1 MIQLTEKLEN
11 NTMNASSR
19 NEEVGGTPDKPLIYP
34 VNKAKSGMELVPG
47 SILLIAY
54 GNNLRGDDG
63 AGLVLAERLEQIWH
77 AAGVP
82 VRYLPV
88 RQLTPELAA
97 EMAHNEISTVVFVD
111 TRDANEEGK
120 QPTIQL
126 KAITGGPASPSTGH
140 QLDPTDL
147 LTYTRLL
154 YNKEPTS
161 WLITTP
167 GVDFS
172 LGAKLSPIASTAL
185 EKAWDYL
192 AVLLSL
198 V

>member
-1 MIQLTEKLEN
+1 MTDLAGRAGITTGE
-11 NTMNASSR
+11 
-19 NEEVGGTPDKPLIYP
+19 PFIYP
-34 VNKAKSGMELVPG
+34 FYEAKSAAALVPG

-54 GNNLRGDDG
+54 GNNLRSDDG
-63 AGLVLAERLEQIWH
+63 AGLMLAERLEQIWQ

-88 RQLTPELAA
+88 QQLTPELAA
-97 EMAHNEISTVVFVD
+97 EMAHNEISTVIFVD
-111 TRDANEEGK
+111 TRDAAGEEEE
-120 QPTIQL
+120 QPAVQL
-126 KAITGGPASPSTGH
+126 KAISGGPASPSLGH
-140 QLDPTDL
+140 QLDPSAL

-154 YNKEPTS
+154 YNKEPAA
-161 WLITTP
+161 WLLTTP

-172 LGAKLSPIASTAL
+172 LGERLSPVASTAL
-185 EKAWDYL
+185 AEAWDYL